1 MLQFCHDSRVTKR
14 PLEPQPKTSSPNF
27 AFAELCRVNRA
38 WVWPHFLSKNCIMH
52 LCSSLYWS
60 FALYIESGLPHK
72 CLEES
77 QGLAQTGSTS
87 GLFFK
92 NALVAHSNQGSTIL
106 FRTRSEGI
114 RAMFTLLHHKC
125 WKVSIFINGA
135 DSRAVYSR
143 CFLTRC
149 FSYKTLKF
157 IIYLRRTGYVFGD
170 SGILHLYGFAV
181 CINLFFCRWLYLKH
195 LMFRSCI
202 NGKKGSHCGCKWRQ
216 GTDYMYGSMSAF

>member
-1 MLQFCHDSRVTKR
+1 
-14 PLEPQPKTSSPNF
+14 
-27 AFAELCRVNRA
+27 
-38 WVWPHFLSKNCIMH
+38 MH

-106 FRTRSEGI
+106 FGTRSEGI

-135 DSRAVYSR
+135 DSLRCDSRAVYSR
-143 CFLTRC
+143 CFVTHC

-170 SGILHLYGFAV
+170 SGILHLLWFCSV
-181 CINLFFCRWLYLKH
+181 HKSFFLSLVILKA
-195 LMFRSCI
+195 LDVQ
-202 NGKKGSHCGCKWRQ
+202 KLCKWKERIPLRV
-216 GTDYMYGSMSAF
+216 